1 MLGKRFDTFRPSLRR
16 WARALAIAWLVG
28 VGSVAVISITL
39 LNQIAQDALTT
50 YRHEIPNLVNRN
62 RVAIK
67 LERLSSF
74 LTTIV
79 WTRDSLIERRTLLK
93 LQTLAQ
99 SFDLDEDTRPSEVAS
114 HVVANARKII
124 ALHADVRKS
133 NRAPQQD
140 DDPAAR
146 ELAVREAEQSAQQ
159 VADET
164 LQILSSVSDYVT
176 TDAALTADQM
186 ANRIQENAGRIEHGW
201 FAALGV
207 FVTCGMLLFYVFQ
220 RHLMVPIESAVRGLE
235 AISGPEPSDV
245 VLPRARFCELDL
257 IGRAVEQ
264 YARFAGELRV
274 ANVTL
279 HALSRQ
285 DGLTG
290 LANRRGFDA
299 RLEQACRTVVDDGL
313 PVALMLIDVDHF
325 KLLNDR
331 HGHQVGDQCLR
342 EVAST
347 LRATCAPVGGDVSRY
362 GGEEFAVILSGMSLD
377 QAFDAAEQVRAA
389 VERAQLCIAGSRRA
403 LAVTVSIGL
412 AMVTP
417 ESGSAP
423 ERVIEAADAALYR
436 AKDDGRNRVRVFEPG
451 VPSATQSA
459 A

>member
-1 MLGKRFDTFRPSLRR
+1 MLGKRFETFRPSLRR

-39 LNQIAQDALTT
+39 LNQIAEDARTT

-62 RVAIK
+62 RIAIK

-79 WTRDSLIERRTLLK
+79 WTRDPLVERRTLLK

-99 SFDLDEDTRPSEVAS
+99 SFDLDDDNRPSEAAS
-114 HVVANARKII
+114 RVVAKARKIM
-124 ALHADVRKS
+124 ALHAEIRRA
-133 NRAPQQD
+133 RAPQQD
-140 DDPAAR
+140 GDAVGREQAVDKAEQAAR
-146 ELAVREAEQSAQQ
+146 QLGDDALGVLNSM
-159 VADET
+159 
-164 LQILSSVSDYVT
+164 SDYVT

-186 ANRIQENAGRIEHGW
+186 ANRIQENAGWIVHGW

-207 FVTCGMLLFYVFQ
+207 FVTFGMLLLYVFQ

-245 VLPRARFCELDL
+245 VLPRARFRELDM

-279 HALSRQ
+279 RALSRR
-285 DGLTG
+285 DGLTD

-299 RLEQACRTVVDDGL
+299 SLEEACRAAVDDGL
-313 PVALMLIDVDHF
+313 PFALMLIDVDHF
-325 KLLNDR
+325 KSLNDR

-342 EVAST
+342 QVAST
-347 LRATCAPVGGDVSRY
+347 LQATCAPLGGAVSRY
-362 GGEEFAVILSGMSLD
+362 GGEEFAVIVSGASPDHAL
-377 QAFDAAEQVRAA
+377 DAAEQVRAA
-389 VERAQLCIAGSRRA
+389 VERAQLYVTSSRRA
-403 LAVTVSIGL
+403 LAVTVSIGV
-412 AMVTP
+412 AMVAP
-417 ESGSAP
+417 KSGDAP

-436 AKDDGRNRVRVFEPG
+436 AKNDGRNRVRIFAPD